1 MLVQGITSVP
11 AGTYIASFGTF
22 NGTSGTIILSQ
33 ATTGTITTQACNF
46 SPFIETPWYALSDG
60 NPGDLIKIGVKN

>member
-11 AGTYIASFGTF
+11 AGTYVASIGTF

-33 ATTGTITTQACNF
+33 ATTGTITAQACNF
-46 SPFIETPWYALSDG
+46 SPFVQTQYTIQSIANAGEL
-60 NPGDLIKIGVKN
+60 VKVGLAF